1 MLKYDLQEQ
10 GFKNVFEYEKP
21 DTSNYLRFPAL

>member
-10 GFKNVFEYEKP
+10 VIHLFEYVPKQLIFL
-21 DTSNYLRFPAL
+21 NIQFLR

>member
-10 GFKNVFEYEKP
+10 VIHLFEYVLKQLIFL
-21 DTSNYLRFPAL
+21 NIQFLR